1 MMSKVFPFNFVNFFH
16 KCWKE
21 TKRKKEIKKY
31 YKSFS
36 KILIDNVYIF
46 ILAVD

>member
-21 TKRKKEIKKY
+21 TERKKLRNIIK
-31 YKSFS
+31 
-36 KILIDNVYIF
+36 V
-46 ILAVD
+46 LAKF